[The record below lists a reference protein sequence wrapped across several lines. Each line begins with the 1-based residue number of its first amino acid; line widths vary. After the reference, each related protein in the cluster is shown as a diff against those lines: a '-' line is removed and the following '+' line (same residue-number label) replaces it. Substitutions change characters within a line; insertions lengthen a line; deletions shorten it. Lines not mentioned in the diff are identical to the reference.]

1 MIQNVIKRDG
11 SRQPFDEAKLNRW
24 ASYAARNGIEWS
36 DLARETFIK
45 LPDECST
52 ETIHT
57 TMINV
62 CLAKEDIIYSRFAA
76 RLLIAT
82 LRKNMIKHVGC
93 SDKDSFKDIHKAMVL
108 KGLWT
113 IKYDES
119 LEDIYNDL
127 YPYKFEYWQ
136 IKQWMDKYSAKID
149 DVPVETPHMGLLA
162 LAKGTFDE
170 PSKIRT
176 YAKNLVEGSINLPT
190 PVLNGVRNGDFDSIS
205 CCVISGGDSVDS
217 IGVAEHIAYKMTA
230 KKAGIGI
237 EVTTRSKGAPVKGGR
252 VKHLGKSPIYHA
264 IDKSV
269 KMFTQISRGGSAT
282 VTYNCIDP
290 EIENLLLL
298 KTQKIDEKQRIDKLD
313 YSFAYCDAF
322 VEAVVG
328 NKDWYLFDYLLNPNG
343 HQLIYNPRATYEDF
357 ERLATAYGN
366 VKSIKARDLLKL
378 FLTSRQETGR
388 VYCINLSRS
397 NSHTPFKDTIR
408 LSNLCQEIMLP
419 TKPYDGMHD
428 LYTNTHSQ
436 GETAFCSLGA
446 INPLK
451 IKNIDHYQEIADIL
465 VEAINIYIDKAPM
478 MTASMKNSIMN
489 RRSIGVGI
497 TGLAGW
503 LYAQNLD
510 YDMSIRAKQAVGEL
524 AEMHYYCL
532 LRASQNLYKGTTPEG
547 IDLNWLPVDT
557 KVNDWYTP
565 KLDWESLRGKP
576 RVNSVLVAHM
586 PTESS
591 AVFSNATNG
600 LYPVRQKVIN
610 KQSRYGN
617 IQYIAPPGSYK
628 LAWDI
633 ENNYLADIYSIIQDF
648 TDQAI
653 SADYYVDFTKYEG
666 GKVGLKQLMQ
676 EWVYQARKGNK
687 TMYYVNSNDDNGG
700 MFSADADGCSTCK
713 L

>member
-11 SRQPFDEAKLNRW
+11 STQPFDEAKLNRW

-36 DLARETFIK
+36 ELARDTFIK
-45 LPDECST
+45 LPDDCST
-52 ETIHT
+52 EQIHT

-62 CLAKEDIIYSRFAA
+62 CLDKEDIKFSRFAA

-82 LRKNMIKHVGC
+82 LRKNMLKHIGC

-108 KGLWT
+108 KGLWN

-119 LEDIYNDL
+119 LEDIYTDL

-136 IKQWMDKYSAKID
+136 IKQWIDKYSLKVN
-149 DVPVETPHMGLLA
+149 DVPIETPHLGLLA
-162 LAKGTFDE
+162 LAKGTFND
-170 PSKIRT
+170 PSKVKT
-176 YAKNLVEGSINLPT
+176 YAKNLVEGTINLPT
-190 PVLNGVRNGDFDSIS
+190 PVLNGIRNGDYDSIS

-217 IGVAEHIAYKMTA
+217 IGVADHIAYKMTA

-237 EVTTRSKGAPVKGGR
+237 ELSTRSIGSPVKGGR
-252 VKHLGKSPIYHA
+252 VKHLGKSPIYQT

-290 EIENLLLL
+290 EIEKLLLL

-322 VEAVVG
+322 VEAVVTDA
-328 NKDWYLFDYLLNPNG
+328 DWYLFDYFLHPNA
-343 HQLIYNPRATYEDF
+343 HALIYKPNATLKDF
-357 ERLATAYGN
+357 QVLSTAYPG
-366 VKSIKARDLLKL
+366 VKSIKAREILKS

-388 VYCINLSRS
+388 VYCINLSRA
-397 NSHTPFKDTIR
+397 NSHTPFTDTIR

-419 TKPYDGMHD
+419 TKPYTGMHD
-428 LYTNTHSQ
+428 LYANGNYSE

-451 IKNIDHYQEIADIL
+451 ITTILKYQEIADIL
-465 VEAINIYIDKAPM
+465 VEAINIYIDRAPM
-478 MTASMKNSIMN
+478 MTESMKADIMN

-503 LYAQNLD
+503 LYKQNLD
-510 YDMSIRAKQAVGEL
+510 YDMEIRTKNAVAEL

-532 LRASQNLYKGTTPEG
+532 LKASQNLYQGTSPEG
-547 IDLNWLPVDT
+547 IDLNWLPIDT
-557 KVNDWYTP
+557 RVNDWYTP

-617 IQYIAPPGSYK
+617 IQYIAPKGSYK

-633 ENNYLADIYSIIQDF
+633 TNNYLADVYSVIQDF

-653 SADYYVDFTKYEG
+653 SADYYVDFTKYDG

-700 MFSADADGCSTCK
+700 MFSNDDGCSVCK